1 MVEVSNGRGQASDKQ
16 ATSNN
21 KHCYARRRLVCVSS
35 GSVLPSE
42 VGGAEKAEH
51 CMEIL
56 RRRGNDNNTDNLD

>member
-1 MVEVSNGRGQASDKQ
+1 MVEDKQ
-16 ATSNN
+16 TTMTTYKANN
-21 KHCYARRRLVCVSS
+21 KHCYTTRRLVCVSS

-51 CMEIL
+51 WMEIL